1 MNFFSGEYLFH
12 TYEHADEVYF
22 ILKGKVKLMYDILE
36 GKIEQPFNV
45 PFNMYVEGSYF
56 GDSDVLGDLENE
68 GRDGTALVDAESNLF
83 VITRKELME
92 VLNMKQFKKTI
103 ASEMMTIARERRIH
117 HKNAIEELKLQ
128 N

>member
-1 MNFFSGEYLFH
+1 
-12 TYEHADEVYF
+12 
-22 ILKGKVKLMYDILE
+22 MYDILE
-36 GKIEQPFNV
+36 GATDVPFNC

-83 VITRKELME
+83 VITRKELSQ
-92 VLNMKQFKKTI
+92 VLNMKQFKKSI
-103 ASEMMTIARERRIH
+103 AKEMRTIARERRIH

-128 N
+128 NQHVSKRLLKKFRAKANLEREREAHKNTKQ

>member
-12 TYEHADEVYF
+12 QNEHADELYF

-36 GKIEQPFNV
+36 GKTGEPFNC

-68 GRDGTALVDAESNLF
+68 GRDGTALVDAESQVF

-92 VLNMKQFKKTI
+92 VLNLKQFKKTI
-103 ASEMMTIARERRIH
+103 SKEMMTIARERRIH
-117 HKNAIEELKLQ
+117 HKNAIEELKL
-128 N
+128 